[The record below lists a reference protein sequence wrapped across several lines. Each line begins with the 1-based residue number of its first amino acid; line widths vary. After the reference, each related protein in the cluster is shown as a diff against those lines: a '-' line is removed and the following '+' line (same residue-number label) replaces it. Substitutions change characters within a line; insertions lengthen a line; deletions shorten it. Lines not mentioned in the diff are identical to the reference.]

1 MLELLGALG
10 GIILVDLA
18 LSGDNALVIGAAAAG
33 LPRRQRTQAIL
44 LGGAGAIILRI
55 VFAIAATL
63 LLRLPFV
70 QAIGGLLL
78 LYIAVRLLMER
89 KGEHEE
95 QIDEQAQ
102 LVPHATHAT
111 HTAHGTAPVAEMEE
125 TKREERAQ
133 RDDTKGFTRA
143 LLTILV
149 ADVTM
154 SLDNVL
160 AIGALAH
167 GELLILIIG
176 LVVSIGLVLAGSAL
190 VANLIRRLP
199 WLLDVAAL
207 VLGWTAAG
215 MVIHDLRLGP
225 VLHDILP
232 YTEIVLYT
240 VGVGIVLVVDII
252 LRVRSQRSQQPT
264 EVAPPAA

>member
-1 MLELLGALG
+1 MLELLGAIG
-10 GIILVDLA
+10 GIVLVDLA

-63 LLRLPFV
+63 LLQLPFL
-70 QAIGGLLL
+70 QALGGLAL
-78 LYIAVRLLMER
+78 LYIAARLLMER
-89 KGEHEE
+89 TGKHEE
-95 QIDEQAQ
+95 VVDEQAK
-102 LVPHATHAT
+102 LIPHARTDAQPT
-111 HTAHGTAPVAEMEE
+111 NAP
-125 TKREERAQ
+125 
-133 RDDTKGFTRA
+133 GFTRA

-160 AIGALAH
+160 AIGALAQ
-167 GELLILIIG
+167 GELLVLVIG
-176 LVVSIGLVLAGSAL
+176 LLLSIALVLAGSAL

-207 VLGWTAAG
+207 VLGWTAAS
-215 MVIHDLRLGP
+215 MVLHDLRLGP
-225 VLHDILP
+225 WLHNALP
-232 YTEIVLYT
+232 YAEIVLYV
-240 VGVGIVLVVDII
+240 VGVGIVLAIDIAV
-252 LRVRSQRSQQPT
+252 RVRDQQRRQRAQR
-264 EVAPPAA
+264 VADAV

>member
-1 MLELLGALG
+1 MLELLGAIG
-10 GIILVDLA
+10 GIVLVDLA

-63 LLRLPFV
+63 LLQLPFL
-70 QAIGGLLL
+70 QALGGLAL
-78 LYIAVRLLMER
+78 LYIAARLLMER
-89 KGEHEE
+89 TGKHEE
-95 QIDEQAQ
+95 VVDEQAK
-102 LVPHATHAT
+102 LIPHARTDT
-111 HTAHGTAPVAEMEE
+111 QPTNAP
-125 TKREERAQ
+125 
-133 RDDTKGFTRA
+133 GFTRA

-160 AIGALAH
+160 AIGALAQ
-167 GELLILIIG
+167 GELLVLVIG
-176 LVVSIGLVLAGSAL
+176 LLLSIALVLAGSAL

-207 VLGWTAAG
+207 VLGWTAAS
-215 MVIHDLRLGP
+215 MVLHDLRLGP
-225 VLHDILP
+225 WLHNALP
-232 YTEIVLYT
+232 YADIVLYV
-240 VGVGIVLVVDII
+240 VGVGIVLAIDIAV
-252 LRVRSQRSQQPT
+252 RVRDQQRRQRAQR
-264 EVAPPAA
+264 VADAV

>member
-33 LPRRQRTQAIL
+33 LPRRERTQAIL

-55 VFAIAATL
+55 LFAIAATL
-63 LLRLPFV
+63 LLQLPFV
-70 QAIGGLLL
+70 QAIGGLVLL
-78 LYIAVRLLMER
+78 FIAARLLMER
-89 KGEHEE
+89 KGTHEE
-95 QIDEQAQ
+95 QLDEQAQ
-102 LVPHATHAT
+102 LIPHAA
-111 HTAHGTAPVAEMEE
+111 GGEQ
-125 TKREERAQ
+125 RA
-133 RDDTKGFTRA
+133 KSEASPGFVRA
-143 LLTILV
+143 LLTILI

-167 GELLILIIG
+167 GELPVLIFG
-176 LVVSIGLVLAGSAL
+176 LLVSIGLVLAGSAL

-215 MVIHDLRLGP
+215 MVAHDLRLGP

-232 YTEIVLYT
+232 YTEIVLYAL
-240 VGVGIVLVVDII
+240 GVGIVLAIDIF
-252 LRVRSQRSQQPT
+252 LRVRNARSQELERREERREMADATRQG
-264 EVAPPAA
+264 